1 MRNEPPYDHIATDAL
16 KSKMEQFFADQISRA
31 VSELLMSDDGAAERL
46 SGLDGRVVALRIKNT
61 DLSTFVA
68 PSAKGIRLLEKYEGP
83 VDVQVTGRIGDF
95 IAYARASKR
104 GDSIGAGRIEISGDL
119 ATAQSV
125 QALLSELQI
134 DWEDILSRTIGD
146 VAAHQAGRL
155 FRSLASFGRK
165 TSEHLEQDLSEYLQI
180 EAHVLPRRRDVDRL
194 YRAVFILTD
203 DVDRFEARVRNFASG
218 RRQDK

>member
-1 MRNEPPYDHIATDAL
+1 
-16 KSKMEQFFADQISRA
+16 
-31 VSELLMSDDGAAERL
+31 MSDDGAAERL
-46 SGLDGRVVALRIKNT
+46 SGLDGRVVALSIKNT
-61 DLSTFVA
+61 DLSAFVA

-83 VDVQVTGRIGDF
+83 VDVQVTGRIADF

-146 VAAHQAGRL
+146 VAAHQAGRF

-180 EAHVLPRRRDVDRL
+180 EAHVLPTRRDVDRL